1 MTQAYRLKDVRVS
14 TYDGH
19 VISMEIDG
27 LFSGGRRS
35 VENRILDAMRGMMRN
50 DIPVR
55 ADFRMVP
62 V

>member
-1 MTQAYRLKDVRVS
+1 MKQAYRLKDV
-14 TYDGH
+14 
-19 VISMEIDG
+19 
-27 LFSGGRRS
+27 
-35 VENRILDAMRGMMRN
+35 RGMMRN